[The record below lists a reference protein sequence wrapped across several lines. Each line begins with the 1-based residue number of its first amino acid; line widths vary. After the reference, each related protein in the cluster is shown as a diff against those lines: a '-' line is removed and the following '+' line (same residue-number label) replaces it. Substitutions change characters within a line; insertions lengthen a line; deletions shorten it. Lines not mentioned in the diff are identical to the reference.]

1 MPEKQGVIQLEPA
14 LDTIPSR
21 FMAPGSYYD
30 KLAAD
35 IAVAFI
41 SQLNHPGAEWYGE
54 PFELMP
60 WQETLIRNV
69 FGIKR
74 ASGFRQIQTCYA
86 EIPKKQGKS
95 ELAAAVA
102 LILTCI
108 DREPRAEVYS
118 CACDRGQASLV
129 FDVACDMVDM
139 NPDLRRYFHPVMSER
154 RLIYRPTNSFYRVLS
169 AESYSKHGFNVHGLI
184 FDELHAL
191 PDRRFFDVM
200 THGSGMS
207 RRQPLYFIITTA
219 GAEKGTV
226 CWQKHQHAV
235 EILAGK
241 RTDHKFY
248 PTIFAADEADDW
260 TDEAVWRKANPSL
273 GITCDIEDVRDA
285 CELAKTDPVEENLF
299 KQLNLNIWVNNAI
312 RWMPSQVWQKC
323 AFHVDA
329 GRLKGK
335 TCYGGLDLS
344 MSNDI
349 TAFVLVFPPDNPMDE
364 TDKYQILP
372 FLWIAEEKLKE
383 RVKRDH
389 VPYQEWVD
397 KGFLHA
403 TPGNIIQY
411 SFVEHCIKELC
422 CDYEVREIAFDK
434 WGAHQMAQRLR
445 DAGMRVIDF
454 GQGYESMSPPTK
466 ELMRLACDERIA
478 HGGHP
483 ALEWMMGNVYVEN
496 DAAGNIKPTK
506 KKSSEYIDGV
516 VAMVMGLARAI
527 LHHEPG
533 GKLIIVDLDDDS
545 WESYG

>member
-1 MPEKQGVIQLEPA
+1 MPKKTEILQLEPS

-41 SQLNHPGAEWYGE
+41 EQLKHPGAEWYGE

-60 WQETLIRNV
+60 WQETMIRNI

-74 ASGFRQIQTCYA
+74 ANGFRQIRTCYA

-139 NPDLRRYFHPVMSER
+139 NPDLRRYFKTVSSEKK
-154 RLIYRPTNSFYRVLS
+154 LIYLPTNSFYRVLS
-169 AESYSKHGFNVHGLI
+169 AESYTKHGFNVHGLI

-191 PDRRFFDVM
+191 PDRRFYDVM
-200 THGSGMS
+200 THGSGRA
-207 RRQPLYFIITTA
+207 RRQPLHFIITTA
-219 GAEKGTV
+219 GSEKGTV
-226 CWQKHQHAV
+226 CWEKHQHAV
-235 EILAGK
+235 QILKGE
-241 RTDHKFY
+241 RTDHSFY
-248 PTIFAADEADDW
+248 PTIFAADESDDW
-260 TDEAVWRKANPSL
+260 TSEATWRKANPSI
-273 GITCDIEDVRDA
+273 GVTCDIEDVRADFD
-285 CELAKTDPVEENLF
+285 LASTSAVEENIF
-299 KQLNLNIWVNNAI
+299 KQLYLNLWVNNAV
-312 RWMPSQVWQKC
+312 RWMPSAVWNKC

-329 GRLKGK
+329 KKLKGK
-335 TCYGGLDLS
+335 KCYAGLDLS
-344 MSNDI
+344 CTNDI

-372 FLWIAEEKLKE
+372 FLWIAEEKFKD
-383 RVKRDH
+383 RVKKDN
-389 VPYQEWVD
+389 VPYQDWVD
-397 KGFLHA
+397 KGLLHV

-411 SFVEHCIKELC
+411 SFVEQRIKELSY
-422 CDYEVREIAFDK
+422 DYEIREIAFDK
-434 WGAHQMAQRLR
+434 WGAHMMMQRLK
-445 DAGMRVIDF
+445 DAGMHVIEYP
-454 GQGYESMSPPTK
+454 QSYEHMSPPTK

-478 HGGHP
+478 HGGHA
-483 ALEWMMGNVYVEN
+483 ALDWMMGNVYVQN
-496 DAAGNIKPTK
+496 DSVGNIKPTK
-506 KKSSEYIDGV
+506 KKSSEYIDGII
-516 VAMVMGLARAI
+516 AMIMGLSRAI

-533 GKLIIVDLDDDS
+533 GKLIIVDLDDDTM
-545 WESYG
+545 ESYG